1 MVFDDGS
8 EHILHLVVPLREL
21 CHVLSHVIHLCQQ
34 RAGLTLDLLYGGLVC
49 VCVCGGGGG
58 SFISV
63 ATSFSDY
70 HHIVTLNFMSYR
82 EVREG
87 GREKR

>member
-1 MVFDDGS
+1 MGVW
-8 EHILHLVVPLREL
+8 
-21 CHVLSHVIHLCQQ
+21 C
-34 RAGLTLDLLYGGLVC
+34 VC
-49 VCVCGGGGG
+49 VCVWGGC

-63 ATSFSDY
+63 VTSFSDY

-87 GREKR
+87 GREKKVKE